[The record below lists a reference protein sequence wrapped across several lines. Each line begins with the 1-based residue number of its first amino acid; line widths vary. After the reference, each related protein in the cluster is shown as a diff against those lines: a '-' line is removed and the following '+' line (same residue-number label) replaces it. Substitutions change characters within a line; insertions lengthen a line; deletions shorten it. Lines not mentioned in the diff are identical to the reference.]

1 MDAREALRLIE
12 GAVPS
17 GPAVW
22 ADFGAGDG
30 TFTRA
35 LATRLGPG
43 ARLYAVDRDVHT
55 LRSLAGDGVTVV
67 RADLEQPFELPDA
80 HAGSLD
86 GMLIANT
93 LHYIR
98 DGAGALAR
106 LAGWLK
112 PEGRVVLIEY
122 DQRESTRWVPYP
134 IDAAAVPALFADAAL
149 TPPTFVARAE
159 SAFGG
164 EMYVAVGRR
173 R

>member
-1 MDAREALRLIE
+1 VDAERALRLIE
-12 GAVPS
+12 AAVPS

-30 TFTRA
+30 TFSRA

-43 ARLYAVDRDVHT
+43 GRVYAVDRDVRA
-55 LRSLAGDGVTVV
+55 LRRLTRRDITVV

-86 GMLIANT
+86 GMLIANA

-98 DGAGALAR
+98 DGAGVLAR
-106 LAGWLK
+106 LAGWLV
-112 PEGRVVLIEY
+112 PGGAVVLIEY

-134 IDAAAVPALFADAAL
+134 IDAAAVPALFAAAGL
-149 TPPTFVARAE
+149 TPPTIVARAD

-164 EMYVAVGRR
+164 EMYVAAGQRR
-173 R
+173 